1 MFGSG
6 MDDGEVYSVWVIKLK
21 PFKIFRLTN
30 FFIIPAKLKE
40 RATVEM
46 FADEIKHPKYG
57 VINAHIGAYDF
68 GNPEE
73 TTVDGIKCT
82 KYTSSLGDIIYIHSQ
97 DLLTNIA
104 YLGGTY

>member
-6 MDDGEVYSVWVIKLK
+6 MDDGGIYSVWVIKLK
-21 PFKIFRLTN
+21 PFKIFGVTN

-40 RATVEM
+40 KATVEM
-46 FADEIKHPKYG
+46 FANELKRPKYG

-73 TTVDGIKCT
+73 TTFDGIKCT
-82 KYTSSLGDIIYIHSQ
+82 QYKSSLGDILYIHNQ
-97 DLLTNIA
+97 DLLTTDIA
-104 YLGGTY
+104 FLG